1 MARVRLGMG
10 RGMGMPITNVMDLR
24 ALAKRR
30 VPAAFFEYNRRRSH
44 DEVTLHG
51 VRPIPGAEEV
61 LVRLDAARIREVE
74 PQLQKLDPQ
83 QPFRPRRR
91 PATRFANLRIERLD
105 QRSRFRPGHDHL
117 HIREKLCTPRRLH
130 ISLKSPRCLLLHDPA
145 RLKINDVSDST
156 GKSEFP

>member
-1 MARVRLGMG
+1 MARVGLGM
-10 RGMGMPITNVMDLR
+10 GMGMPITNVMDVR

-30 VPAAFFEYNRRRSH
+30 VPAAFFEYNRCRSH

-61 LVRLDAARIREVE
+61 LVRLDAEWIREVE

-91 PATRFANLRIERLD
+91 PATRFANLREARLN
-105 QRSRFRPGHDHL
+105 
-117 HIREKLCTPRRLH
+117 TPL
-130 ISLKSPRCLLLHDPA
+130 PFPPA
-145 RLKINDVSDST
+145 R
-156 GKSEFP
+156 F